1 MSTIEMRAITKRFG
15 PFVANDHV
23 EFILKEGEIHAL
35 LGENGAGKTTLMRV
49 LYGLY
54 QADEGEIVINGSPVR
69 IASPND
75 AIRHGIGMVS
85 QHFTLVPTLT
95 VLENI
100 ILGDRQGI
108 FLNENTA
115 RQSILAAAKKFEI
128 PVNPD
133 ALVQHLSVGEKQR
146 VEILKALYHHARILI
161 MDEPTAVLVPQ
172 EVDALMLTLQRLRS
186 EGFSIVFISHKLQEV
201 MAICDRISV
210 LRDGKLISTVEKS
223 DVTQNDLA
231 QMMVGREMNTTA
243 ANETSPVQ
251 PEILLQISAIQ
262 ALDTKGLPALKNV
275 SFAVHP
281 GEILGI
287 AGVSGN
293 GQSEL
298 AQVLSG
304 MLQPVS
310 GKIIFKGADI
320 TRLTPVEIVRL
331 GIGRIPEDRH
341 ASVVGEMSVAE
352 NIVMETLNN
361 YAPRG
366 LLDRKRINQYAE
378 SLIAQYQIKA
388 RPQDPIRTL
397 SGGNMQKVLLAR
409 TLARNPE
416 VIIVSQPTRG
426 LDVGA
431 TEYIH
436 TVLRAQRQR
445 GAGILLISEDL
456 EEVLAL
462 SDRIAVI
469 YEGQIM
475 DILETKNTSVEQIGL
490 LMAGTRPDTV
500 TAANQQG

>member
-1 MSTIEMRAITKRFG
+1 
-15 PFVANDHV
+15 
-23 EFILKEGEIHAL
+23 
-35 LGENGAGKTTLMRV
+35 
-49 LYGLY
+49 
-54 QADEGEIVINGSPVR
+54 
-69 IASPND
+69 
-75 AIRHGIGMVS
+75 
-85 QHFTLVPTLT
+85 
-95 VLENI
+95 
-100 ILGDRQGI
+100 
-108 FLNENTA
+108 
-115 RQSILAAAKKFEI
+115 
-128 PVNPD
+128 
-133 ALVQHLSVGEKQR
+133 
-146 VEILKALYHHARILI
+146 
-161 MDEPTAVLVPQ
+161 
-172 EVDALMLTLQRLRS
+172 MLTLQRLRMK
-186 EGFSIVFISHKLQEV
+186 GFPCFYQSHKLQEV
-201 MAICDRISV
+201 WPSV
-210 LRDGKLISTVEKS
+210 TAFHCCDGKLISTVEKS

-426 LDVGA
+426 LDVGQPSTFTQFCA
-431 TEYIH
+431 PNASAEP
-436 TVLRAQRQR
+436 V
-445 GAGILLISEDL
+445 S
-456 EEVLAL
+456 
-462 SDRIAVI
+462 S
-469 YEGQIM
+469 
-475 DILETKNTSVEQIGL
+475 
-490 LMAGTRPDTV
+490 
-500 TAANQQG
+500 